1 MAFKPPKWY
10 GDQSLPI
17 VGKKNSTENEK
28 LRVMLGNLCE
38 FVMQN
43 HPELTSE
50 ELKAIMKGKTN
61 ADVESPAGA
70 TDPTVS

>member
-1 MAFKPPKWY
+1 MGFKAPKWY
-10 GDQSLPI
+10 GDQNIPI
-17 VGKKNSTENEK
+17 VGKKNSSENEK

-50 ELKAIMKGKTN
+50 ELKAIMKGEK
-61 ADVESPAGA
+61 ADGVHREEHEIPPSL
-70 TDPTVS
+70 